1 MRTFDTKSQAQAW
14 AAIIESEIAR
24 GVFVSRAE
32 AEGTTLAE
40 AFERYRREILPG
52 KRSRRQVESLIKKR
66 SASRL
71 GRLSLATLTSSEIA
85 RFRDERLKQ
94 GAAAQTA
101 KHDLSLFS
109 RVFNTASKEWGIA
122 LPHGNI
128 ESAPRRGVFS
138 RASFGRYR

>member
-1 MRTFDTKSQAQAW
+1 M
-14 AAIIESEIAR
+14 
-24 GVFVSRAE
+24 
-32 AEGTTLAE
+32 
-40 AFERYRREILPG
+40 
-52 KRSRRQVESLIKKR
+52 ESLIKKL
-66 SASRL
+66 SATRL

-85 RFRDERLKQ
+85 RFRDERIKQ

-101 KHDLSLFS
+101 KHDLSLLS

-128 ESAPRRGVFS
+128 ESAPRRCVFS